1 MTIDKQAVLDVLNS
15 LGVVETNG
23 GDSPYILV
31 ENNENVRMKLNA
43 VGVND
48 EVINQYGDD
57 DSFDVLALA
66 CAEGY
71 ADYWEKG
78 KFVVWGPL
86 DDELRYRVL
95 NGEGTATD
103 AERLLKELEGGI
115 HPREQV
121 RWFAGQ
127 MEAKLQENDHKGGWE
142 KCQFPFLYRRL
153 IEEVQE
159 LRVTYDDQSK
169 SLEDMIRES
178 ADVANFAMMIADKA
192 RDVLSQQ

>member
-1 MTIDKQAVLDVLNS
+1 MNRQAILDVLNS
-15 LGVVETNG
+15 LEVVETNG

-31 ENNENVRMKLNA
+31 ENNEDVRMKLNA
-43 VGVND
+43 VGVTD

-57 DSFDVLALA
+57 DSFDVLALG

-78 KFVVWGPL
+78 KFVVWGPI

-192 RDVLSQQ
+192 RGVLSQR